1 MLFLNDDTVNKS
13 LDFPKLIEALM
24 VAFRQP
30 FVAPNRTHVT
40 IPTTGRPATLL
51 MMPAWQTAGYLGV
64 KLATVFP
71 DNAAFNQPSVHA
83 NYVLMH
89 GKTGQPLCMIAGRAL
104 TLWRTAA
111 ASGLAASFLARKSSR
126 HFLMIGAGALAPYF
140 IRCYASLF
148 PLQQVSIWNRTTQH
162 AEALARSLKHLP
174 LSMHVVTD
182 LPTAVAEADLISS
195 ATLTQ
200 QPLIQGLWLTPG
212 THVDLVGGYT
222 PTMREADDDVIERSR
237 VYVDTMYGALHEA
250 GDIMQPI
257 QKGRLTPNQIAGDLF
272 SLCTGQARGRQHTQE
287 ITLFKSVGAAIED
300 LAAAILVYERRVT
313 T

>member
-51 MMPAWQTAGYLGV
+51 MMPAWQTTAYLGV

-71 DNAAFNQPSVHA
+71 DNATFNQPSVYA

-89 GKTGQPLCMIAGRAL
+89 GKTGQPLCMIAGRSL
-104 TLWRTAA
+104 TLWRTSA
-111 ASGLAASFLARKSSR
+111 ASGLAASFLARKDSQ

-162 AEALARSLKHLP
+162 AEALAQSLEHLP
-174 LSMHVVTD
+174 LSIHVATD
-182 LPTAVAEADLISS
+182 LPAAVAEADLISS

-200 QPLIQGLWLTPG
+200 QPLIQGSWLTPG

-222 PTMREADDDVIERSR
+222 PTMREADDAVIQRSR

-257 QKGRLTPNQIAGDLF
+257 QKGLLTPTQIAGDLF
-272 SLCTGQARGRQHTQE
+272 GLCTGQARGRQHAQE